1 MLLHT
6 HYVLSFTQSHRLHLF
21 LKSLNVLK
29 RSYGKEN
36 VLDIKNWQPG
46 LVTRWLLIFLQ
57 IHLLTQQSLL
67 KATTGNLIDLISND
81 VQRIELTSRWI
92 FASFFFALE
101 FTVVIVLLLH
111 LIGWPALMGVLFLV
125 AMILCVLIIS
135 YICAGLRVETA
146 EVSDRRLLLMNE
158 LVTGIRALK
167 THAWEEYYQEKVK
180 ATRRWEFSIFQ
191 LPIVHSVYPPNSA

>member
-1 MLLHT
+1 MLWHT

-21 LKSLNVLK
+21 LKSLNVLNL
-29 RSYGKEN
+29 SYGQEN
-36 VLDIKNWQPG
+36 VLNIKNWQPG
-46 LVTRWLLIFLQ
+46 LLTRWLLIFLQ

-81 VQRIELTSRWI
+81 VQRIELTTRWI
-92 FASFFFALE
+92 FGSFFFALE
-101 FTVVIVLLLH
+101 FTVAIVLLLH

-125 AMILCVLIIS
+125 LMLLCVLIIS
-135 YICAGLRVETA
+135 FICAGLRVETA

-180 ATRRWEFSIFQ
+180 ATRRWE
-191 LPIVHSVYPPNSA
+191 

>member
-1 MLLHT
+1 MWSQYAIT
-6 HYVLSFTQSHRLHLF
+6 HSLRFKFHSVSQAAFIF
-21 LKSLNVLK
+21 KSLNVLN

-46 LVTRWLLIFLQ
+46 LATRWLLIFLQ

-67 KATTGNLIDLISND
+67 TATTGNLIDLISND

-146 EVSDRRLLLMNE
+146 EVSDRRLLFMNE

-180 ATRRWEFSIFQ
+180 ATRRWE
-191 LPIVHSVYPPNSA
+191 

>member
-1 MLLHT
+1 MLLQT

-21 LKSLNVLK
+21 LKSLDVLN

-180 ATRRWEFSIFQ
+180 ATRRWE
-191 LPIVHSVYPPNSA
+191 